1 MILLKTADKHFET
14 IVITTFIA
22 KQLII
27 VHCNNGQTYHG
38 FVQPTLTEKG
48 FMLEEQFIS
57 WTDVL
62 EIQLT
67 DQYFQFWED
76 ILHLENEHS

>member
-1 MILLKTADKHFET
+1 
-14 IVITTFIA
+14 
-22 KQLII
+22 
-27 VHCNNGQTYHG
+27 
-38 FVQPTLTEKG
+38 
-48 FMLEEQFIS
+48 MLEEQFIS

>member
-1 MILLKTADKHFET
+1 MNFINNSLKRSEFF
-14 IVITTFIA
+14 ISLFIA
-22 KQLII
+22 
-27 VHCNNGQTYHG
+27 YHYS
-38 FVQPTLTEKG
+38 FPPI
-48 FMLEEQFIS
+48 LEEQFIS

>member
-22 KQLII
+22 KQLI
-27 VHCNNGQTYHG
+27 

-76 ILHLENEHS
+76 ILHLKNEHS